1 MITFPVQQ
9 RQRDDL
15 RFLKWIRYTCIHLL
29 LRWTEFSKVSSIF
42 MKNVILLRRVM
53 IKYMLSVHIVSR
65 LFLHPG
71 GNCVGVAS
79 LTFIVPPHLISL
91 LIPFYTGADVSI
103 NQVQCMCLCCA
114 LPFSLLLQWTTNK
127 GKTITIINSNPCTNA
142 RSHLFIYSLLLSN
155 KLYS

>member
-1 MITFPVQQ
+1 MTYVSSSESG
-9 RQRDDL
+9 
-15 RFLKWIRYTCIHLL
+15 IRVYICFYVELN
-29 LRWTEFSKVSSIF
+29 SKVGSIF

-103 NQVQCMCLCCA
+103 NHMQCMCLCCA
-114 LPFSLLLQWTTNK
+114 LPFSLLLQSFRMN
-127 GKTITIINSNPCTNA
+127 NE
-142 RSHLFIYSLLLSN
+142 
-155 KLYS
+155 